1 MTPGPRFTFD
11 SRPADPSRDGRDVR
25 TSWIARWTSDILEK
39 VISGHRKRAQQI
51 EYIAM
56 NNRFYDELAE
66 SYHLIF
72 QDWDASIHYQA
83 EVLARLLPPPSAGCP
98 VLDCACG
105 IGTQAIG
112 LAMRGHRTEG
122 SDPSEASIRRA
133 THEAAAR
140 GVAAEFRVD
149 DMRSLSTAQTSSY
162 EAVIAMDNA
171 IPHLQSDD
179 DIQRA
184 FTSMRA
190 RLRSGGVLLVSLR
203 DYGPL
208 LAHRATGTPASFYW
222 DGKFRRIVHQVWD
235 WQDDRRYVVH
245 LFITCERDDGWQTR
259 HFMGHYRAVIPSEV
273 AQLVERVG
281 FKDVHVLPP
290 QESGYYQPIIRGV
303 AP

>member
-1 MTPGPRFTFD
+1 
-11 SRPADPSRDGRDVR
+11 
-25 TSWIARWTSDILEK
+25 
-39 VISGHRKRAQQI
+39 
-51 EYIAM
+51 M

-72 QDWDASIHYQA
+72 KDWDASIHYQA
-83 EVLARLLPPPSAGCP
+83 KVLARLLPPPTARGP
-98 VLDCACG
+98 ILDCACG

-112 LAMRGHRTEG
+112 LAMLGYRIEG
-122 SDPSEASIRRA
+122 SDPSDASVRRA
-133 THEAAAR
+133 TREAAAR
-140 GVAAEFRVD
+140 GLAAEFRVD
-149 DMRSLSTAQTSSY
+149 DMRSLSTAKTSSY

-179 DIQRA
+179 DIQCA
-184 FTSMRA
+184 LTSMRM
-190 RLRSGGVLLVSLR
+190 RLRTGGILLISLR

-208 LAHRATGTPASFYW
+208 LAQGATGTPPSLYW
-222 DGKFRRIVHQVWD
+222 DGKFRRIVHQIWD

-259 HFMGHYRAVIPSEV
+259 HFIGHYRAVISSEV
-273 AQLVERVG
+273 AQLAERVG
-281 FKDVHVLPP
+281 FKDVYILPP